1 MSKTAIEVTG
11 KSILKVRELRTGLPY
26 GSETKLKTDTY
37 SQFTYEGEVFIVN
50 DREDFAKDRKAGK
63 VHTIFLLKTTE
74 SITNADGS
82 SGTKTQYSYDGYAS
96 NAQMIGLTNTEA
108 ILQNIMKGSF
118 KAEAVLSD
126 EDIKALEQ

>member
-26 GSETKLKTDTY
+26 GPETKLKNDTY

-50 DREDFAKDRKAGK
+50 DREDFAKDRKEGK
-63 VHTIFLLKTTE
+63 IHTIFLLKTTE
-74 SITNADGS
+74 PITNADGS
-82 SGTKTQYSYDGYAS
+82 TGSKVQYSYDGYAS